1 MKKIQLFF
9 SKNLLKIL
17 GLIVSVGLIIILVVL
32 SPSGKFIKGFSRS
45 YIKSPEITPQSLEL
59 VEMTVEFVEITV
71 SEKRSSF
78 AFTTSNYSPSN
89 GIPVIDEL
97 EFSISLT
104 QNGVSIIKGVPDVIY
119 KLKQWDVQLGQEE
132 SLDTNTNKV
141 SFLWVSDVD
150 ALAGE
155 TVSGFNV
162 YATPMTQET
171 IEGIACIEDASD
183 INVHGGKAGI
193 IVKGD
198 FPVCL
203 PIIPEYNPYIRI

>member
-17 GLIVSVGLIIILVVL
+17 GLIVFVGLVIILVVL
-32 SPSGKFIKGFSRS
+32 SPSGKFIKGFSRFN
-45 YIKSPEITPQSLEL
+45 IKSPEITPQSL
-59 VEMTVEFVEITV
+59 EFVEITV

-104 QNGVSIIKGVPDVIY
+104 RNGVSIIKGVPNAIY
-119 KLKQWDVQLGQEE
+119 KLKQSGVQLGQEE

-203 PIIPEYNPYIRI
+203 PIIPEYNSPEYNLYIIK